1 MLENRKKKIYVKK
14 LGRGKIKKND
24 RYLRTEFMQSDTIK
38 LISKKIYIDFANLTI
53 GGKRKMQNITIPT
66 LPVPGDNNNET
77 PKGETIYI
85 HPSQQYKPEP
95 QKSAAERYF
104 DRTTGYMSAHPFV
117 SFLGCFAAA
126 YVVAGAYKNIFGAKG
141 TQFFRG
147 GFDSKMNTKE
157 ALRILELK
165 ESTLTKSKL
174 KENHRRIMLL
184 NHPDKGGSPYL
195 ATKVNEAKDYLM
207 KHALKK

>member
-1 MLENRKKKIYVKK
+1 MKEENICEKI
-14 LGRGKIKKND
+14 GEGENKKND
-24 RYLRTEFMQSDTIK
+24 RYLRTEFMQSGTIK
-38 LISKKIYIDFANLTI
+38 LISKKIYIDSADLTTE
-53 GGKRKMQNITIPT
+53 GKQKMQNITIPT

-147 GFDSKMNTKE
+147 GFDPKMNTKE

-207 KHALKK
+207 KHVLKK

>member
-66 LPVPGDNNNET
+66 LPVPGDNNNKT

-85 HPSQQYKPEP
+85 HPSQQYKAVP
-95 QKSAAERYF
+95 QKSAAEKYF
-104 DRTTGYMSAHPFV
+104 DRTTAYMSAHPFV